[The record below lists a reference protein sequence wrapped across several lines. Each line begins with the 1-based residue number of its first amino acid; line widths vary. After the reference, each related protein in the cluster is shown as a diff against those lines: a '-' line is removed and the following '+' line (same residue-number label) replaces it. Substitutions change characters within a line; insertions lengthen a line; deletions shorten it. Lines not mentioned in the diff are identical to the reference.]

1 MQIEVFLP
9 PNQRCDGTL
18 EFCNLQYNN
27 AIVSIKK
34 RFYAIQPADILGKE
48 EEASPEKVVAIGRDI
63 GMGLLMDEDCKL

>member
-1 MQIEVFLP
+1 
-9 PNQRCDGTL
+9 
-18 EFCNLQYNN
+18 LQYNN

-48 EEASPEKVVAIGRDI
+48 EEAPPEKVVAIGRDI